1 MGKITAHLKNILGV
15 TTFYRKYVP
24 LPQNKHTMEKKEIKL
39 QMKESM
45 FFTKYDEMIEFL
57 LK

>member
-1 MGKITAHLKNILGV
+1 
-15 TTFYRKYVP
+15 
-24 LPQNKHTMEKKEIKL
+24 MEKKEIKL

-57 LK
+57 LKELATVQHYFSLFHYLCAKF